1 MRELEILKS
10 SLSALARNKEFGLG
24 EDDGDS
30 AAMRLLHL
38 EALEGGHFKTLI
50 ASDGLDLEQKISLE
64 RHLTQIWST
73 HHPEIPLQIY
83 FKRIKEAKGAKL
95 NPAPAGAKP
104 SPFGLKVQKKAI
116 PQVKQVI
123 VVASGKGGVGKSTV
137 STNLAVSLARHNYK
151 VGFFDADIYGPS
163 GPTMLGLKGS
173 LHVGADKKIEPRKAH
188 GVNTVS
194 FGFMSD
200 AQNPVIWR
208 GPMVAKAIEQ
218 FCYDVRWG
226 DTDFLIVDLPP
237 GTGDVQMSLIE
248 NLPLHGAIIV
258 TTPQDIALVDAHKAL
273 TMFEKLDV
281 PILGLV
287 ENMTG
292 FMCPKCGE
300 TSHIFGDYG
309 AKEFSEMRKI
319 PLLISIPLHPA
330 LRMGGDQGIPASMV
344 DGSPERNLFDE
355 LAQIVAAF

>member
-1 MRELEILKS
+1 MLELEILKS
-10 SLSALARNKEFGLG
+10 SLSALAGNKELGLG
-24 EDDGDS
+24 DDDDTS
-30 AAMRLLHL
+30 AGLRLLQL
-38 EALEGGHFKTLI
+38 EPLEDQSFKTLI
-50 ASDGLDLEQKISLE
+50 ASDGLNLEQKILLE
-64 RHLTQIWST
+64 RQLTQAWSLLR
-73 HHPEIPLQIY
+73 PESTLQIY
-83 FKRIKEAKGAKL
+83 FKRIKDTNRAQT
-95 NPAPAGAKP
+95 KP
-104 SPFGLKVQKKAI
+104 SPAVSKPAPFGLKVQKRAI

-137 STNLAVSLARHNYK
+137 STNLAVSLARLGHK

-173 LHVGADKKIEPRKAH
+173 LHVGADKKIEPRVAH
-188 GVNTVS
+188 GVKTVS

-226 DTDFLIVDLPP
+226 ETDFLVVDLPP

-248 NLPLHGAIIV
+248 NLPIHGAIIV

-273 TMFEKLDV
+273 TMFEKLEV

-287 ENMTG
+287 ENMMG

-300 TSHIFGDYG
+300 TSHIFGEYG
-309 AKEFSEMRKI
+309 AKEFSEVRKLPI
-319 PLLISIPLHPA
+319 LVSIPLHPA
-330 LRMGGDQGIPASMV
+330 LRIGGDQGIPASMV
-344 DGSPERNLFDE
+344 EGTVEQKIFDQ
-355 LAQIVAAF
+355 LAQIVEAF